1 LGVATIRERKPG
13 VWEIR
18 AFTGRGADGSPTQVS
33 RTVRGTKKDALR
45 VVAELTIAPAGRAA
59 GRSVSDVLEAWVR
72 KHDATWA
79 PASRRDQL
87 SRVARINADR
97 IARVSV
103 ARLTIEDVER
113 WHARLRDSGLADV
126 SIRNLH
132 GVLRAALTQA
142 VRWGWVTRNVASLAE
157 LSSRKIAPR
166 GVMSASDVRRVIA
179 VGDEIGADVGLMLRL
194 AAVTGARRS
203 ELAALQWT
211 DVADGVLTVD
221 SAIETDR
228 RSGRTVLSDAPT
240 KTANQR
246 RLTLDAATL
255 AVVAAQQAELE
266 PYGPWMFNV
275 GDEPPNPDRIG
286 YWWRIARDKAGLDAK
301 WRLHDLRH
309 WSASVAIAAGHDV
322 KTVADRLGHANAA
335 MTLRVYAHEFAKS
348 DRAVADSVGAA
359 LEGDA

>member
-1 LGVATIRERKPG
+1 M
-13 VWEIR
+13 
-18 AFTGRGADGSPTQVS
+18 
-33 RTVRGTKKDALR
+33 
-45 VVAELTIAPAGRAA
+45 
-59 GRSVSDVLEAWVR
+59 SDVLDAWVQ

-87 SRVARINADR
+87 SRVARIKGDR
-97 IARVSV
+97 IARLSV
-103 ARLTIEDVER
+103 ARLKIEEVER
-113 WHARLRDSGLADV
+113 WHARVRDEGLSDV

-142 VRWGWVTRNVASLAE
+142 VRWGWVSRNVASLAE
-157 LSSRKIAPR
+157 LTSRKAKQR
-166 GVMSASDVRRVIA
+166 GVMAASDVRRVIE
-179 VGDEIGADVGLMLRL
+179 VGDGIGPEVGLMLRL
-194 AAVTGARRS
+194 AAVTGARRA

-221 SAIETDR
+221 SAIEIDR

-246 RLTLDAATL
+246 RITLDAATL
-255 AVVAAQQAELE
+255 SVIERERASLDEW
-266 PYGPWMFNV
+266 GPWMFHV

-286 YWWRIARDKAGLDAK
+286 YWWRLAREKAGIDAK

-335 MTLRVYAHEFAKS
+335 MTLRVYAHAFAAS

-359 LEGDA
+359 LEEKP